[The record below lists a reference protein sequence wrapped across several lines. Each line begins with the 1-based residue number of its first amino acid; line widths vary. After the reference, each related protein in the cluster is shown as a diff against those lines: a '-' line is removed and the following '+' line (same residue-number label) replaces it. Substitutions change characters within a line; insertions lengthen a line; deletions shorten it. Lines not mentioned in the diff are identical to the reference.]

1 MSRTEH
7 AKGPASY
14 IVDGSKAFIDKRV
27 NKRVIVWLMAV
38 PCGIFALVLL
48 FVKSDLGSGLLG
60 VGLIALLCLFSLG
73 IYFVPTIKAYQDGK
87 PNRQAI
93 LLLNIFLGWTVIG
106 WVVALVWA
114 YTTNSETKAMPG
126 AGIPAVLC
134 SSCGK
139 YNPGNAPFCPYCGKK
154 LPEFSRAALV
164 STTVGS
170 S

>member
-1 MSRTEH
+1 MSRIEN

-14 IVDGSKAFIDKRV
+14 IVDGSKAFIEKRV
-27 NKRVIVWLMAV
+27 NKRVIVWLLAV
-38 PCGIFALVLL
+38 PCGIFAFVLL
-48 FVKSDLGSGLLG
+48 FVKSDLGLGFLG
-60 VGLIALLCLFSLG
+60 VGLIALFWLFGLG
-73 IYFVPTIKAYQDGK
+73 IYFVPTIKAYQEGK
-87 PNRQAI
+87 SNRQAI

-114 YTTNSETKAMPG
+114 YTNSENNAVPG
-126 AGIPAVLC
+126 AGVPAVLC

-139 YNPGNAPFCPYCGKK
+139 YNPGKVPFCPYCGGK
-154 LPEFSRAALV
+154 LPEFSGTALV